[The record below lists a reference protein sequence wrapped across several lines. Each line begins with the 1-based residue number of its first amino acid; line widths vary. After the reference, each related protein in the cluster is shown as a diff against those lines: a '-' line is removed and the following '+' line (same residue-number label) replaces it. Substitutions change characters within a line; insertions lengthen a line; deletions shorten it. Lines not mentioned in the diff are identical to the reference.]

1 MAHVNTLYADTDD
14 IKKALA
20 IQVSDPADDELI
32 HEIAEAA
39 SRMIDEYCG
48 QFFYSTAGTAYY
60 TPPLH
65 KIVETDPFTAVTS
78 IATDE
83 DGDGVYE
90 TVWQAGDYYTQPY
103 NAAMF
108 GKPYTAIQVAPDG
121 DQVFSP
127 SIDKSVKLVATFGWA
142 SVPKAVQQA
151 CIIAAT
157 TLYEGRKAPFGIVG
171 SSEQGTVLRLSN
183 RLHPE
188 AALLLEPYRLH
199 DGVVA

>member
-1 MAHVNTLYADTDD
+1 MAHTNTLYAETEDV
-14 IKKALA
+14 KKALA
-20 IQVSDPADDELI
+20 ISVSDAEDDELLHQI
-32 HEIAEAA
+32 VESV
-39 SRMIDEYCG
+39 SRMIDEYTG

-60 TPPLH
+60 TPQLNS
-65 KIVETDPFTAVTS
+65 IVETDPFTSVTS
-78 IATDE
+78 IQTDE

-90 TVWQAGDYYTQPY
+90 ITWQAGDYYTQPY

-121 DQVFSP
+121 DQAFSP
-127 SIDKSVKLVATFGWA
+127 SIPKSLKLVATFGWA
-142 SVPKAVQQA
+142 SVPAAVKQA